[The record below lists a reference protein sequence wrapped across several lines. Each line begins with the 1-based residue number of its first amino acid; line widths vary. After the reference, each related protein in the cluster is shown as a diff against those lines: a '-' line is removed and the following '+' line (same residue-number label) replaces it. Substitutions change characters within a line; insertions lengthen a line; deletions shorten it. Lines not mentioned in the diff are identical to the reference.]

1 MVHRKQAT
9 ILDFGTGIL
18 AHAKDVVLELLQIP
32 ASTKTVV
39 NVARLVFF
47 DHVEEKTKGLVFY

>member
-18 AHAKDVVLELLQIP
+18 AHAKGVAPDFSQIP
-32 ASTKTVV
+32 APTTRVV
-39 NVARLVFF
+39 IGARLVIF